1 MLKSTLDLDA
11 LFARN
16 RALYGNTMMIEGGGD
31 GGEGGDGQGQQQS
44 QENGQQATGTPAAPV
59 PTPPPS
65 APQQPAQPPAAPPA
79 GEPKVEDL
87 PDWAQKIVRDARD
100 GEAKARTNA
109 KAQAATEAAE
119 QAKAEMAQTIGKALG
134 LVKDDEAVTPEKLA
148 ADLEASQKAQTD
160 TERELAIYRAA
171 GAHNADPAKLL
182 DSRSFLTTVKD
193 IDPADADKIAA
204 AIKTAVDN
212 NASLKAARAAG
223 QSSADHAGGSG
234 EGKAKA
240 GSLTEAVGQHYG
252 T

>member
-1 MLKSTLDLDA
+1 MTDTSAPAT
-11 LFARN
+11 
-16 RALYGNTMMIEGGGD
+16 I
-31 GGEGGDGQGQQQS
+31 GETGQG
-44 QENGQQATGTPAAPV
+44 EHGQQGQDNAGQANGTPAAPV

-79 GEPKVEDL
+79 GESKVEDL

-148 ADLEASQKAQTD
+148 TDLEAEQKARTD
-160 TERELAIYRAA
+160 TARELAIYKAS

-182 DSRSFLTTVKD
+182 DSRSFLDTVKD
-193 IDPADADKIAA
+193 IDPTDAEKIAA

-223 QSSADHAGGSG
+223 QSSADLAGGSG
-234 EGKAKA
+234 EGKAKP
-240 GSLTEAVGQHYG
+240 GSLTEAIGQHYG